1 MAYEDISLTRMTTSP
16 LKVAL
21 VNQTSSDTV
30 FAYITGLDIDHG
42 NAWVIVRADGGLYY
56 PPSPTEILQPLNE
69 DCGIALG
76 NPGSSQTI
84 SIPHIAGGR
93 IYFSIGKPLV
103 LLLNPGPALV
113 EPSPTNPSDQNY
125 HTPWGFCEFTFNSA
139 QLFANISY
147 VDFVALPI
155 ALSIRNTTGEI
166 KNVPGI
172 GPDALATVCSALEV
186 QQIKDGAGWR
196 SLIVRVDGKPL
207 RALSPNNGIVL
218 NPSLFED
225 YWSQYID
232 EAWSKYANEDLVVHT
247 QSTSGQMKAHVSGD
261 ELRFSAGSYTKP
273 SARDI
278 FSCSTGPFANA
289 DPEVLRITPRL
300 AAAINRSTLHTHTNQ
315 PCIEA
320 IEHYYAHDVTNHYAR
335 IVHEVNIDRRGYA
348 FPYDD
353 VVPDGSSD
361 VAGTIYDPRPS
372 LFTVTVGGKDV
383 HI

>member
-1 MAYEDISLTRMTTSP
+1 MTPPS

-21 VNQTSSDTV
+21 VNQTSSNTV

-42 NAWVIVRADGGLYY
+42 NSWVIVKSDGGLYY
-56 PPSPTEILQPLNE
+56 PSSPSEILQPLSE
-69 DCGIALG
+69 DCGLALG
-76 NPGSSQTI
+76 NPGSSRTI

-113 EPSPTNPSDQNY
+113 EPSPTNPSDPNY

-155 ALSIRNTTGEI
+155 ALSIATTAGET
-166 KNVPGI
+166 KKVPGT
-172 GPDALATVCSALEV
+172 GKDALANVCSSLEA
-186 QQIKDGAGWR
+186 QQAKDEAGWD
-196 SLIVRVDGKPL
+196 SLIVKVDGKPL

-218 NPSLFED
+218 DPSLFEN

-232 EAWSKYANEDLVVHT
+232 DAWSKYANEDLVVHT
-247 QSTSGQMKAHVSGD
+247 QSASGQAKAYVSGD

-289 DPEVLRITPRL
+289 NPEMLAITPRL
-300 AAAINRSTLHTHTNQ
+300 AAAINRSTLHTHANQ
-315 PCIEA
+315 PCVEA
-320 IEHYYAHDVTNHYAR
+320 AEHYYANDVTNHYAR
-335 IVHEVNIDRRGYA
+335 IVHEVNLDRRGYA

-353 VVPDGSSD
+353 VVPDGGSN
-361 VAGTIYDPRPS
+361 VAGTIYDSQPEV
-372 LFTVTVGGKDV
+372 FTVTVGGKNV
-383 HI
+383 NT